1 MFKLHPLKEIVSN
14 YKQGIPKGICSICC
28 SNAYAIETA
37 MEKALEN
44 NSYVL
49 LEATANQVNQ
59 FGGYTGM
66 NPSDFKV
73 FVFSIADKVKFPH
86 DRIILG
92 GDHLG
97 PLTWK
102 DEPAEIAMQKAKELI
117 RYYVLAGFNKIHIDT
132 SMHLGGDLK
141 EKPVDISV
149 IAERAAVLCSAAEQ
163 AFEEFS
169 GLTGTSVAPVY
180 VIGSEV
186 PIPGGVQGPENELQ
200 ITKVQDFDNT
210 LAVFKQTF
218 EMQGLSK
225 AWENVIGVVVQ
236 PGVEFGDDAIH
247 EYDSEK
253 AKGLSD
259 ALKKYPNI
267 VFEGHST
274 DYQTA
279 NSLKLMVKDGVG
291 ILKVGP
297 ALTFALREALFLLN
311 TIENEV
317 LSGVKDLQGSRF
329 IETLDEAMV
338 KNPVYWKK
346 YYHGDEN
353 QINFARKYS
362 LSDRCRYYLV
372 VPEVKRSI
380 EIMISNLRNTGIPLA
395 LVSQFLPEQYTKIRN
410 GTLRND
416 PEVILKDKIANV
428 LENFLFATDS

>member
-102 DEPAEIAMQKAKELI
+102 DEPEEIAMQKAKELI

-218 EMQGLSK
+218 EMQGLLK